1 MYSKGYVNPY
11 RFPRDMPTRTH
22 DTAPRNPQIP
32 RHGQKKTCIFIYCSA
47 PPRIASK
54 QWPLASGCEQPLVA
68 LLRCGCVV
76 CATAWCWSRLGF
88 RNGISE
94 HFSYQAQPRRL
105 PSIANVMIYNNVGP
119 CAAYS
124 NARDATKSTSCTRL
138 IVLVH
143 NATNMTNPLLPTLGL
158 KNAG

>member
-1 MYSKGYVNPY
+1 MGYVNSYKLPQ
-11 RFPRDMPTRTH
+11 DVQTRTH
-22 DTAPRNPQIP
+22 DTAPRNPQVP
-32 RHGQKKTCIFIYCSA
+32 RHGQKKPAYIFIAWPHPCVS
-47 PPRIASK
+47 SK
-54 QWPLASGCEQPLVA
+54 RWPLASVREQPMVA

-76 CATAWCWSRLGF
+76 CATAWCWSRVGF

-105 PSIANVMIYNNVGP
+105 PSIANVMMYNNVGL

-124 NARDATKSTSCTRL
+124 NARDATKSASCTRL

-143 NATNMTNPLLPTLGL
+143 NATNMTNPLLPTHGL